1 MRISDWSSDVCS
13 SDLLYQASLA
23 LDDEARLKVV
33 REMYRRRFGEDPPQR
48 RSVEQLRGIEGARV
62 RETYKL
68 LARRHGVKWKQRNY
82 DVKDWDAGDL
92 PNRCLSAATACLYGI
107 TEAAILAAG
116 YEIGRASCRERVCQ
130 YV

>member
-68 LARRHGVKWKQRNY
+68 PARRHGVTWKPRNY
-82 DVKDWDAGDL
+82 DVKDWHAGDL
-92 PNRCLSAATACLYGI
+92 PTRCLYTATARLSGI
-107 TEAAILAAG
+107 TAPPLLPT
-116 YEIGRASCRERVCQ
+116 
-130 YV
+130 